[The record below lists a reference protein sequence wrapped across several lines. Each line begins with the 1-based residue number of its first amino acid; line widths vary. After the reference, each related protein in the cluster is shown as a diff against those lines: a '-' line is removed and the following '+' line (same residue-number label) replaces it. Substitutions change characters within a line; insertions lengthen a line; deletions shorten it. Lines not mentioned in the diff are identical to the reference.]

1 MFNSDCKKT
10 IIPEEAKE
18 NALGKY
24 DKMISTNIKE
34 YARKETS
41 FSQEEIS
48 FASKCNI
55 IINNQNKKMLVIK
68 QFKQPEDNK
77 SIKKTGFYE
86 EIDFNSKIK
95 NYIVDHIKKIA
106 EKQKNFF
113 SNFATKYCA
122 GCVEDTIEDF
132 KKGINDTYLYIVC
145 EVAKR
150 GDLSLNDNTFIQIIE
165 SLNTKLD
172 QDPDNYSIVEIK
184 KYIKEIVKEMPSVDN
199 QQEITQGTLIGNTV
213 SFDERSYNI
222 EKKQVT
228 TYNAQAEQT
237 FQDQMNDYLDLY
249 EGFSKKTDNVKM
261 VNFNGLVIERRDN
274 NDYAINIGTH
284 QYIITKDSIESLT
297 KHIIDNWAQ
306 YSNPPLPDTFIESN
320 NIKNN
325 IIQNNNDDN
334 ISNNSEDV
342 LDNDNT
348 NVLYADYNYKGQPLS
363 NNLFIKAVMGHI
375 LEKTNQHSLTP
386 ENELK
391 VYFID
396 SSSNNKKYSLTI
408 DLNDDLKIKSCI
420 DENRKNF
427 VSDWSG
433 EQKNLN
439 ISNILDVISRTK
451 YYELKK
457 EYSISEQAELK
468 LKTERIPDYSG
479 KFFVRNPNKKAEQLL
494 DDISTSEQGNNDIF
508 YFFSR
513 NYKKLKELKGLNS
526 NIEDWPI
533 KSKIKTLFDTYKD
546 DFTEDL
552 SAIKTPFGLINADFI
567 NSFRTGQHALLGA
580 ITDCQKD
587 KKNGYLLAATGMG
600 KTKLLTETPG
610 IIIDCSPEDENN
622 FKNSTTNR
630 VINITDDLPDIYA
643 KIVTAHKSCSTEND
657 SNNQEVTI
665 KQILEK
671 LEKNGREYRF
681 LLNIVPNLYKEVEN
695 PPVTIFTTNISKMD
709 TAKFDDFT
717 KNIGYLKE
725 SLVNL
730 KINSKDSETAKVN
743 TLIVLEEAHRILHDS
758 EEKKKD
764 AQPPKNT
771 TKQEK
776 IDTLKSQMIVGAYN
790 KDSDTFG
797 TNLKELFKLD
807 QHLVETMLSDTIET
821 NTKSN
826 NLYDISEQIELSN
839 VDKLYDDFSRE
850 IVDKNK
856 KPLQNRKQK
865 IEKELSN
872 PQKIAKLQKEGLNVF
887 CLSATLPPIEDLYNN
902 KILNK
907 GTTKEF
913 NPILPNVINTRP
925 FKHIQ
930 LDNLDDVGNILT
942 KTYSANNSFGS
953 CSLILIENEEKRA
966 KVSALFNDMIED
978 KPLEKQDLITKES
991 FKAMVRIFQYQMLEK
1006 ANSLRETDSAEADSI
1021 IKKIQHIE
1029 QLVNKITPTNGC
1041 VIEGQGIRSIYEN
1054 INDVLRIEKTE
1065 NVTKTEKPHSVQKLF
1080 RKSFI
1085 EKGKQTFINTAKIN
1099 IISLILNKNLNDT
1112 IKITSP
1118 NIDSQQF
1125 YGDNIDMSK
1134 LDINDVNLNGFAEKV
1149 INRTNN
1155 IADNVPGKNDIKGY
1169 YDLLSYIVAK
1179 EKNTLSDIV
1188 GKEKK
1193 DTDSKEDILK
1203 KILKEIDCVF
1213 KNEEISKLISD
1224 KYENLLNLSITNDD
1238 PNILV
1243 HTGISTICTQKT
1255 AGTGLSSGLINN
1267 VCSDTKIELE
1277 LLQNLGR
1284 GDRGPNFYIGN
1295 CTLTSVNPDHAKSL
1309 GAKKSYKQGTNIKYK
1324 EEIRPPTSR
1333 TQLFKGGNLGI

>member
-24 DKMISTNIKE
+24 DKMISTNIIE

-41 FSQEEIS
+41 FSQEERS
-48 FASKCNI
+48 FASKSNI
-55 IINNQNKKMLVIK
+55 IINNQTQKMLVIK
-68 QFKQPEDNK
+68 QFKQPDDNK
-77 SIKKTGFYE
+77 SIKKIDFYE
-86 EIDFNSKIK
+86 EIDFNLGIK
-95 NYIVDHIKKIA
+95 NGIVDHIEKIA
-106 EKQKNFF
+106 AKQKNFF

-132 KKGINDTYLYIVC
+132 KKGINDTYLDIVY

-150 GDLSLNDNTFIQIIE
+150 DDLSLNDNTFEQIIE
-165 SLNTKLD
+165 NLNTKLD

-184 KYIKEIVKEMPSVDN
+184 NYIKEIVKDMPPVDN
-199 QQEITQGTLIGNTV
+199 RQKITQGTLIGNTV

-222 EKKQVT
+222 EKKEVA
-228 TYNAQAEQT
+228 TYNKQAAQT
-237 FQDQMNDYLDLY
+237 FQDQMNDYLGVY
-249 EGFSKKTDNVKM
+249 NGFSKKTDNVKM
-261 VNFNGLVIERRDN
+261 VNFNRLVIENIEN
-274 NDYAINIGTH
+274 NKYAINIGTH
-284 QYIITKDSIESLT
+284 QYIIEKDNIESLT
-297 KHIIDNWAQ
+297 KHIIDNWEQ
-306 YSNPPLPDTFIESN
+306 YSNPPLPSAFITGN
-320 NIKNN
+320 NIKNS
-325 IIQNNNDDN
+325 IIKNNNDN
-334 ISNNSEDV
+334 SISNNNEGNSGNEHKKSPSIAL
-342 LDNDNT
+342 LDNI
-348 NVLYADYNYKGQPLS
+348 LYKEQPLS
-363 NNLFIKAVMGHI
+363 QNLFIKETMKHI
-375 LEKTNQHSLTP
+375 LEGANKHSLTL

-391 VYFID
+391 VDFID
-396 SSSNNKKYSLTI
+396 INDDNKKYSLTI
-408 DLNDDLKIKSCI
+408 DLNDNLKIKICI
-420 DENRKNF
+420 DDSNKNF
-427 VSDWSG
+427 VSDWNG
-433 EQKNLN
+433 KQKNLN
-439 ISNILDVISRTK
+439 INNILGVISSEK
-451 YYELKK
+451 YYKLKEK
-457 EYSISEQAELK
+457 YNISDQAELK
-468 LKTERIPDYSG
+468 LKTQNIPDYSG
-479 KFFVRNPNKKAEQLL
+479 KFFVRNPDKKAKQLL
-494 DDISTSEQGNNDIF
+494 DDILTLEQGNNDIF

-526 NIEDWPI
+526 NIEDRPI
-533 KSKIKTLFDTYKD
+533 KSKIKTLFDKYKD

-630 VINITDDLPDIYA
+630 VINITDDLPDIYE
-643 KIVTAHKSCSTEND
+643 KIATASGLCSKKNGSDNKEF
-657 SNNQEVTI
+657 TI
-665 KQILEK
+665 KQILET

-681 LLNIVPNLYKEVEN
+681 LLNIVPNLYKEVKN

-717 KNIGYLKE
+717 QNIGSLKE
-725 SLVNL
+725 LLVTL
-730 KINSKDSETAKVN
+730 KIKSKDSETAKVN
-743 TLIVLEEAHRILHDS
+743 TLIVLEEAHRILNDS

-764 AQPPKNT
+764 AQPTKKIA
-771 TKQEK
+771 KQEQ
-776 IDTLKSQMIVGAYN
+776 IDALKNNMIIAAHN
-790 KDSDTFG
+790 ENSNAFG
-797 TNLKELFKLD
+797 ENLKELFKLD
-807 QHLVETMLSDTIET
+807 PNLVKKMLSDTIGT

-826 NLYDISEQIELSN
+826 NLYDISEQITLSSN
-839 VDKLYDDFSRE
+839 VNKLYNDFSKE
-850 IVDKNK
+850 IFGKNK
-856 KPLQNRKQK
+856 KPLQNKKQK

-872 PQKIAKLQKEGLNVF
+872 PQKIAELQKEGLNVF

-1006 ANSLRETDSAEADSI
+1006 ANSLRETDPSEADSI
-1021 IKKIQHIE
+1021 IEKIQHIE
-1029 QLVNKITPTNGC
+1029 QLVNKITPINGC

-1112 IKITSP
+1112 IKVTSP
-1118 NIDSQQF
+1118 NIDSQKF
-1125 YGDNIDMSK
+1125 YGDDIDMSK
-1134 LDINDVNLNGFAEKV
+1134 LGIDDFNLNGFAEKV

-1169 YDLLSYIVAK
+1169 YDLLSKIVAEAKKGTDNK
-1179 EKNTLSDIV
+1179 EN
-1188 GKEKK
+1188 
-1193 DTDSKEDILK
+1193 ILQ
-1203 KILKEIDCVF
+1203 KINNVFQDKEIL
-1213 KNEEISKLISD
+1213 KLISD
-1224 KYENLLNLSITNDD
+1224 KYENLLKLSITNDD

-1243 HTGISTICTQKT
+1243 HTGIGTICTQKT

-1267 VCSDTKIELE
+1267 VCSDTTLELE

-1309 GAKKSYKQGTNIKYK
+1309 GAQTSYKQGTHIIDNRGKR
-1324 EEIRPPTSR
+1324 RPLTPR
-1333 TQLFKGGNLGI
+1333 AKLFEGRNSGGLQI